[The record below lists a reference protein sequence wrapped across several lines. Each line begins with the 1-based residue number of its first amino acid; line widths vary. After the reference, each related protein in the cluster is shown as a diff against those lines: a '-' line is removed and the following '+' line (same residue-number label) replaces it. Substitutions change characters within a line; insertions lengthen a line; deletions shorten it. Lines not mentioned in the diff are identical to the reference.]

1 MNIANKSWSQND
13 LERLAEE
20 NLGSIKLQVLSFNA
34 QNPYLD
40 FDELYSDA
48 LLELDTSLRRYDPL
62 NIKGA
67 SFKTF
72 LRRRVMYC
80 LQDARRNYFR
90 KHRHCFISL
99 NAEYDENAESLLDKI
114 GDERDV
120 PGSSKQEVYDWI
132 SGKVNYLSSR
142 KRDVISTCFGL
153 DGKSKQNESE
163 IAARMGITAAG
174 VSAIKMKALRDL
186 RKKINGEEI
195 RMHF

>member
-1 MNIANKSWSQND
+1 MNIANKAWGQND

-20 NLGSIKLQVLSFNA
+20 SLGSIKLQVLSFYA

-48 LLELDTSLRRYDPL
+48 LLELDTSLKRYDPL

-72 LRRRVMYC
+72 LHKKVMYC
-80 LQDARRNYFR
+80 LQDVRRNYFR

-99 NAEYDENAESLLDKI
+99 DAEYGENAESLLDKI

-120 PGSSKQEVYDWI
+120 PGSSNQEIY
-132 SGKVNYLSSR
+132 
-142 KRDVISTCFGL
+142 
-153 DGKSKQNESE
+153 
-163 IAARMGITAAG
+163 A
-174 VSAIKMKALRDL
+174 
-186 RKKINGEEI
+186 
-195 RMHF
+195 